1 MFFNRKKDRNTHTL
15 VFYNLENIFDTQ
27 DDPRTLDDDFTPK
40 GVKKWTP
47 KRYRRKLRKLANTL
61 NKVGKSTSGRIPA
74 FIGVAEVENRK
85 VLKDLINTRPL
96 NRYSMGIVHHDS
108 PDERGIDTA
117 LLYDPE
123 CFQVIKSEAI
133 PLLVFNEEGV
143 RDYTRDILHV
153 EGKLNGEQ
161 IHVFVNHWPSRRK
174 GEEITEQRRLTAS
187 ETLTGFIQGIAE
199 SHPDANFIVMGDFN
213 DGPEARSIQ
222 LLKNSL
228 NLYNPMEQLASPERG
243 SANYRR
249 SWSLFDQILIS
260 HTFFNYKEGSHSYS
274 HANIFDAYFLT
285 EWRGRY
291 QGNPFRTYVGKK
303 YLGGY
308 SDHFPVY
315 IQLKYND

>member
-274 HANIFDAYFLT
+274 HANIFDAYFLM

>member
-1 MFFNRKKDRNTHTL
+1 MLFNRKKYSNTYTL
-15 VFYNLENIFDTQ
+15 AFYNLENIFDTK
-27 DDPRTLDDDFTPK
+27 DDPRTLDDDFTPL
-40 GVKKWTP
+40 GAKKWTP

-61 NKVGKSTSGRIPA
+61 NKVGKHTSGRVPA
-74 FIGVAEVENRK
+74 FIGVAEVENRN
-85 VLKDLINTRPL
+85 VLEDLINTKPL
-96 NRYSMGIVHHDS
+96 NRFDLGIVHHDS

-123 CFQVIKSEAI
+123 CFQVTKSQAI

-153 EGKLNGEQ
+153 EGQLNGEK
-161 IHVFVNHWPSRRK
+161 IHVFVNHWPSRRR
-174 GEEITEQRRLTAS
+174 GEEITEPRRLTAS
-187 ETLTGFIQGIAE
+187 ETLADYMQRISE
-199 SHPDANFIVMGDFN
+199 SDPEVNFVVMGDFN
-213 DGPEARSIQ
+213 DGPEAKSLQ
-222 LLKNSL
+222 HLKNSL
-228 NLYNPMEQLASPERG
+228 NLYNPMEKLASPERG
-243 SANYRR
+243 SANYKR

-260 HTFFNYKEGSHSYS
+260 HSFFNYERGTHSFS
-274 HANIFDAYFLT
+274 HANIFDAHFLT

-315 IQLKYND
+315 VQVKLNQ

>member
-123 CFQVIKSEAI
+123 YFQVIKSEAI